1 MIRTLIFYKHK
12 FIQSNAFNNRCNQIC
27 SRTKGF
33 QMTIKLKKGEFVL
46 FPLNPNDWIYSV
58 CKTFKWCYLLIPTK
72 QRITRSRDLKRNW
85 FVLCMLQKCRKT
97 FTTFKHEIRE
107 IMWKRNRS
115 VNFKHF
121 FLSFFL
127 SSSVL
132 WNVSFDNTAG
142 CCFCQSHTWHIDGGM

>member
-1 MIRTLIFYKHK
+1 
-12 FIQSNAFNNRCNQIC
+12 
-27 SRTKGF
+27 
-33 QMTIKLKKGEFVL
+33 
-46 FPLNPNDWIYSV
+46 
-58 CKTFKWCYLLIPTK
+58 
-72 QRITRSRDLKRNW
+72 
-85 FVLCMLQKCRKT
+85 VLCMLQKCRKT